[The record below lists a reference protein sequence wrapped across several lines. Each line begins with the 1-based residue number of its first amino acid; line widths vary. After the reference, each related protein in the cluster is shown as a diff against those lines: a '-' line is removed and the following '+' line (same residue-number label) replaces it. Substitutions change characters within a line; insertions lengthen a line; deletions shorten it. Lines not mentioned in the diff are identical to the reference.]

1 MATKFCEL
9 QEPLILLIPNITI
22 TILLSNLIL
31 PLYLPIA
38 VENATCL
45 AGEEG
50 NVRLVDGE
58 TSYEGRV
65 EVCHSGQWGT
75 ICDLYV
81 GYSWGYQE
89 AQVVCRQLGLPTA
102 GKKPLAN
109 HRLKHYTIQ
118 SLCTILTECAR
129 ANCLQHY
136 DNELKWVLVFIEVRV
151 YGYKKQTRS
160 LEIFL
165 HLPRISS
172 HFKLYGGVH

>member
-1 MATKFCEL
+1 M
-9 QEPLILLIPNITI
+9 TI
-22 TILLSNLIL
+22 SSLL

-129 ANCLQHY
+129 A
-136 DNELKWVLVFIEVRV
+136 
-151 YGYKKQTRS
+151 
-160 LEIFL
+160 
-165 HLPRISS
+165 
-172 HFKLYGGVH
+172 